1 MRIYAPPQHTRLN
14 NTAIKTMAENS
25 LGNLGLQAR
34 QTATSSN
41 ELIASQEG
49 SNKADTGGEEKIV
62 EPSEEKK
69 SSAQNARVDSNFD
82 LP

>member
-1 MRIYAPPQHTRLN
+1 
-14 NTAIKTMAENS
+14 MAENS
-25 LGNLGLQAR
+25 LGKLALQAG

-41 ELIASQEG
+41 ELITSQEG
-49 SNKADTGGEEKIV
+49 SNKADIGGEEKIV